1 MEIVDEALNLIRVDY
16 RPRDFVVDLE
26 QALKPDA
33 PGVYDAGHAP
43 TGLPAAADLP
53 LVGNVRGPIRQARGD
68 LEAGFA
74 AADVIIEGEYRTQV
88 QTHCCLEGH
97 GLVADWRDDGLTVHI
112 STQAA
117 SSVQHE
123 LARDFNLPLEKVR
136 VIVEAMGGGFGSK
149 SQLGAYGRI
158 GVGLSRLA
166 GAPVKLTM
174 RRWEEHLDTGNRP
187 STLQRLK
194 IGAKRDG
201 ALSAIQLTSFGSA
214 GVGLGAGVGNFASA
228 IYECAN
234 FASEQSDVFTNGGPG
249 TSMRAPGNT
258 PGAFAFESAIDEL
271 AEKLGMD
278 PLALRDRIDKSL
290 VRREERRVGAE
301 RIGWSRRHAPGADKG
316 TIKRGL
322 GMAQSLWSA
331 NVQLEAY
338 CQVRLTAE
346 GRVEASSAV
355 QDIGTGSGT
364 VIAQTVAET
373 LGLEAQDVV
382 VKIGDTIY
390 PPGPPSHGSR
400 TTASMTP
407 PARVASWKLRQA
419 MLAEAARQLNAA
431 PEELELSGG
440 SVFVKVAPARKIPFA
455 ALAGSMPK
463 EALAFT
469 AKREEDYGGF
479 RRIFGEAAQAQQ
491 DLGGAQFAEV
501 LVDMETGIIRVERV
515 VAVQDCGRPINPRQ
529 LESQA
534 QGGVLMGV
542 SYALYEE
549 RLLDAATGRMVNA
562 NLEQYKL
569 VGPREAPRIDV
580 VVLENYQGRS
590 ATDAYGVAEPSN
602 IATAPA
608 IANAVY
614 NAIGVRMRAL
624 PMTPWA
630 VLEALSHGV

>member
-1 MEIVDEALNLIRVDY
+1 M
-16 RPRDFVVDLE
+16 
-26 QALKPDA
+26 
-33 PGVYDAGHAP
+33 
-43 TGLPAAADLP
+43 
-53 LVGNVRGPIRQARGD
+53 
-68 LEAGFA
+68 
-74 AADVIIEGEYRTQV
+74 
-88 QTHCCLEGH
+88 
-97 GLVADWRDDGLTVHI
+97 
-112 STQAA
+112 
-117 SSVQHE
+117 
-123 LARDFNLPLEKVR
+123 
-136 VIVEAMGGGFGSK
+136 
-149 SQLGAYGRI
+149 
-158 GVGLSRLA
+158 
-166 GAPVKLTM
+166 
-174 RRWEEHLDTGNRP
+174 
-187 STLQRLK
+187 
-194 IGAKRDG
+194 
-201 ALSAIQLTSFGSA
+201 
-214 GVGLGAGVGNFASA
+214 
-228 IYECAN
+228 
-234 FASEQSDVFTNGGPG
+234 
-249 TSMRAPGNT
+249 
-258 PGAFAFESAIDEL
+258 
-271 AEKLGMD
+271 
-278 PLALRDRIDKSL
+278 
-290 VRREERRVGAE
+290 
-301 RIGWSRRHAPGADKG
+301 
-316 TIKRGL
+316 
-322 GMAQSLWSA
+322 
-331 NVQLEAY
+331 
-338 CQVRLTAE
+338 
-346 GRVEASSAV
+346 

-440 SVFVKVAPARKIPFA
+440 SVFVKEAPARKISFA

-463 EALAFT
+463 DALAFT

-501 LVDMETGIIRVERV
+501 LVDTETGIIRVERV

-614 NAIGVRMRAL
+614 QRHRGQDARAADDAVGGARSPFARRSEEGKAMTGFAFSHAQSVAEAAAKADLVSEAMLAPPNAPPPATSFVKAGGIDLIDLIKERLVSPSELISLRDVAGLDQVSPDPDGRTAHRRHGDARQRRREREVLAKYPALAEAVGHSASLELRNLATIGGNLLQRPRCWYFRAAENRCLRKGGGHCFAILGENRFHAIFDNRFCAIVHPSTAATALVALDASIELVDDGGAKRTAKLESFFIGPDRDVQRENDLQANEILTAILLPSAADKRMAHL
-624 PMTPWA
+624 KLSQKESFDWPLADVAA
-630 VLEALSHGV
+630 VLDLGADGICRRASIVLGAAAPTPHRARAAEAVLQGQRIDEASPARPAARRSRARRRCRRTVLRLRCSRCW